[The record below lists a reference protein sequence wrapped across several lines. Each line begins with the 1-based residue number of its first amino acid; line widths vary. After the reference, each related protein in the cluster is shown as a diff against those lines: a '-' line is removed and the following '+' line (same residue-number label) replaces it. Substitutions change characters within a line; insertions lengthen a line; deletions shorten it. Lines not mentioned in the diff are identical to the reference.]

1 MDEICTFVDKIFVQN
16 SIICCSEFYYSFCFS
31 FFGIFNYVIFFLFRF
46 MLVLSCVLQIVSY
59 LFLVIL
65 TICYTSFRKLVFLI
79 NPYSDL
85 SFPLNCLFT
94 MLVYSLVFLS
104 LK

>member
-1 MDEICTFVDKIFVQN
+1 
-16 SIICCSEFYYSFCFS
+16 
-31 FFGIFNYVIFFLFRF
+31 
-46 MLVLSCVLQIVSY
+46 MLVFSCVLQIVSY

-65 TICYTSFRKLVFLI
+65 TICCTSFRKLVFSI
-79 NPYSDL
+79 NPYFGL

-104 LK
+104 LKYFLLHCCFFGSSLVYMMVCP